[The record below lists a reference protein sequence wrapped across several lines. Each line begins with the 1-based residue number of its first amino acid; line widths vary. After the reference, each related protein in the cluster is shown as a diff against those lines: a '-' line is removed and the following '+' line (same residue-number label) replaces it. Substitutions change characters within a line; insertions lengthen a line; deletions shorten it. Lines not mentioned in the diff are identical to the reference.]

1 MHPQLAKAYF
11 GTTDPSPPG
20 VPGGGITVIVPLPPR
35 GGATVIFGS
44 TFGGTTVL
52 FWCDGRSLVAPS
64 AGAIFS
70 GGAVR
75 DGA

>member
-1 MHPQLAKAYF
+1 V
-11 GTTDPSPPG
+11 PPPRRGG
-20 VPGGGITVIVPLPPR
+20 VTVIFGSVC

-44 TFGGTTVL
+44 TSGGTTVL
-52 FWCDGRSLVAPS
+52 FWCDGPSLGAPS
-64 AGAIFS
+64 DGAIFS